1 MKTWY
6 IIEVFADLDA

>member
-6 IIEVFADLDA
+6 I